1 MTSASVQ
8 DTATSGQ
15 MKGLT
20 LPLLCVCKQPR
31 TDLQGR
37 VYDLSKPLVLL
48 SQNILWTSS
57 RLCLRDRGGEGG
69 RIRWVNLS
77 AGWRQQGRWPGQGRW
92 PRRGT
97 VLVRPRHPR
106 SCLKKN
112 CCNALKA
119 ERSMSDLLL
128 ILGMFNLFWQRMWMD
143 KLKEAGF

>member
-1 MTSASVQ
+1 MTSASVP

-20 LPLLCVCKQPR
+20 LPLLCVCRQAR

-57 RLCLRDRGGEGG
+57 RLCLRRRWQNMLGEF
-69 RIRWVNLS
+69 ISWLKA
-77 AGWRQQGRWPGQGRW
+77 AGELAGAGEVATQ
-92 PRRGT
+92 GT
-97 VLVRPRHPR
+97 VLVRTRHPR
-106 SCLKKN
+106 SCLNKN

-119 ERSMSDLLL
+119 ERSVSDLLL
-128 ILGMFNLFWQRMWMD
+128 ILGFFNLFWQRMWMD